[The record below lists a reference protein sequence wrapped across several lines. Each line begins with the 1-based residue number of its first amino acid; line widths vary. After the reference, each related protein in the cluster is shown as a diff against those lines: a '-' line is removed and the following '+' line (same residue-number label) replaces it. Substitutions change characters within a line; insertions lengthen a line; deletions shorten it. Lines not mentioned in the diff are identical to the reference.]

1 MESSSICNHTIIRLI
16 SKFGQQRSG
25 SPICQTSM
33 ITNRIGRQKVLLPS
47 NHNRYN
53 FRKQHIHLGQISR
66 VETMSKI
73 KKVSPSWK
81 FLCFLFLGWVV
92 VAMVIVIISAIG
104 KFWLGGLGSMI
115 GYFNCPITANC
126 RITAL
131 QNDKWKIKQLMH
143 QSHLRKLQ
151 WLWLKLQY

>member
-1 MESSSICNHTIIRLI
+1 MESSLICNHTIIRLI
-16 SKFGQQRSG
+16 SKLAQPRSG

-53 FRKQHIHLGQISR
+53 FRKQHIHLGQISP

-73 KKVSPSWK
+73 KKVSPFWK

-115 GYFNCPITANC
+115 GYFNCPITVNC
-126 RITAL
+126 PITTL
-131 QNDKWKIKQLMH
+131 QNDKWIIKQLMH